1 MNIELKKWTK
11 EDDKAL
17 QQLCDEADRKYLSDR
32 LPYPYTMENA
42 RWWLDF
48 ACKNEGKNGVFRK
61 VLADGKVIG
70 NITVERLPDVRKND
84 GELGF
89 VFAREYW
96 GKGIATEAA
105 KLICDIAFRELS
117 LNRLTAQVYEGN
129 IASRRVLEKCGFTL
143 EGNFK
148 NAVTKGDKVYNLLI
162 LGKLK

>member
-32 LPYPYTMENA
+32 LPYPYTLENA
-42 RWWLDF
+42 WWWLDF

-61 VLADGKVIG
+61 VLVNGKAIG

-84 GELGF
+84 GELGY

-143 EGNFK
+143 EGNLK

-162 LGKLK
+162 FGKLK

>member
-17 QQLCDEADRKYLSDR
+17 QQLCEEADRKYLSDR
-32 LPYPYTMENA
+32 LPYPYTLENA
-42 RWWLDF
+42 DWWINF
-48 ACKNEGKNGVFRK
+48 ACENEGKNGVFRK
-61 VLADGKVIG
+61 VLVNGKVAG

-84 GELGF
+84 AELGYL
-89 VFAREYW
+89 FAREYW
-96 GKGIATEAA
+96 GKGIATVAA

-143 EGNFK
+143 EGNLK

-162 LGKLK
+162 FGKLK